1 MTIYLAADHG
11 GFKLK
16 EAIKKHLQGECRN
29 VVDCGAEIFAADD
42 DYPDYIRK
50 AAELTAR
57 NPESRGIVVGGSG
70 QGEAMVANRTKGAR
84 CMLFYAPAVAKEAI
98 DINGTQSTDAFE
110 ILKLSRMHND
120 SNMLSLGGRFLTQ
133 DETIKAVDI
142 WLAAPFAGE
151 ERHLR
156 RIKKFD

>member
-16 EAIKKHLQGECRN
+16 EAIKKHLQGGCHN
-29 VVDCGAEIFAADD
+29 VVDCGAESFVAGD
-42 DYPDYIRK
+42 DYPDYISK

-70 QGEAMVANRTKGAR
+70 QGEVMVANRTKGAR
-84 CMLFYAPAVAKEAI
+84 CMLFYAPAAAKEAI
-98 DINGTQSTDAFE
+98 DISGTQNADPFE
-110 ILKLSRMHND
+110 ILRLSRLHND
-120 SNMLSLGGRFLTQ
+120 SNMLSLGGRFLTEE
-133 DETIKAVDI
+133 DAIKSVDI
-142 WLAAPFAGE
+142 WLGAPFAGE

-156 RIKKFD
+156 RIKKFN